1 MVYCGA
7 FSDTMPASGWP
18 EPDIAVLQKSKDR
31 FRNSPRAGDY
41 VKHFDFFTGIYLM
54 KPLLSFAVVSILLTG
69 APRVDAQDI
78 TQGTIV
84 ALDRVARLLVL
95 EDRSVWSLELMKS
108 AVSADLKAGDRVE
121 IIYQSDEDGVN
132 EINSVIM
139 LPPKAPEEGAPNIT
153 DGTVLV
159 YDRKA
164 NRLVLTDRSVWDLA
178 AMKTEAPAGL
188 EAGNRV
194 HIEFEA
200 DEDGVTAINSITTI
214 MN

>member
-1 MVYCGA
+1 MAGA
-7 FSDTMPASGWP
+7 GHRSTS
-18 EPDIAVLQKSKDR
+18 KSKDR
-31 FRNSPRAGDY
+31 FRNSPPAGAY
-41 VKHFDFFTGIYLM
+41 VKHFDFFTGTYLM

-69 APRVDAQDI
+69 APRADAQDI
-78 TQGTIV
+78 TQGRIV

-108 AVSADLKAGDRVE
+108 EISADLKAGDRIE

-132 EINSVIM
+132 DINSVIM

-153 DGTVLV
+153 EGTVLV

-164 NRLVLTDRSVWDLA
+164 QRLVLTDRSVWDLA
-178 AMKTEAPAGL
+178 SLKAEAPAGL